1 MGPTK
6 RKIVALAAVGAIA
19 GALAGGVAV
28 NRAFAVDDPRTE
40 TATVGLDGATSAR
53 VAIELGLGDLTLRG
67 GGDPADL
74 AGAAF
79 TYNVDDWRPEV
90 AYEVVGD
97 RGTLDL
103 RQPDDDTFF
112 RWWRE
117 VENRWDVR
125 LNDRI
130 PTELDVTLGV
140 GDGELRLA
148 GLDLTR
154 LDLTAGVGDA
164 TVDLSGERRRDLDAR
179 IETGV
184 GAVTLVLPRDVG
196 VRVEVERGRGD
207 VAAAGL
213 LEENGAH
220 VNPAYGDSPVTVEV
234 VVTGGV
240 GDVTL
245 ELAP

>member
-6 RKIVALAAVGAIA
+6 RKIIALAAVAAIA
-19 GALAGGVAV
+19 GGLAGGVAV
-28 NRAFAVDDPRTE
+28 SRAHAVDDPRTE
-40 TATVGLDGATSAR
+40 TASVGLGGATAAR
-53 VAIELGLGDLTLRG
+53 VAIELGLGELTLRG
-67 GGDPADL
+67 GGGPANL
-74 AGAAF
+74 AEAAF

-125 LNDRI
+125 LNDRV

-148 GLDLTR
+148 GLELTR

-164 TVDLSGERRRDLDAR
+164 TVDLSGQRTRDLAAA

-196 VRVEVERGRGD
+196 VRVEVERGLGE

-213 LEENGAH
+213 REEDGAY
-220 VNPAYGDSPVTVEV
+220 VNPAYGASPVTVEV
-234 VVTGGV
+234 VVTGGA